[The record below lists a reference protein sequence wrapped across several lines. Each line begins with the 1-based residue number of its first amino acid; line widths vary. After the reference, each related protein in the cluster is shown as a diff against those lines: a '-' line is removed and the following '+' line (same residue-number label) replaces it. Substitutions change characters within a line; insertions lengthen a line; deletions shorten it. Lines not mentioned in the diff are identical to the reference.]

1 MRTGRHVS
9 VCGPPHADDLHDG
22 AVFSH
27 LLAPVVAF
35 FERTGHKRVP
45 RVAILVVVYVG
56 VLALIVGA
64 VISVGSRIA
73 EQAASASR

>member
-1 MRTGRHVS
+1 
-9 VCGPPHADDLHDG
+9 
-22 AVFSH
+22 
-27 LLAPVVAF
+27 VVAF